1 MGIARP
7 QHRTDQTSSL
17 SVKDYQ
23 RVIHVLIVVFLKEGQ
38 LLLAVR
44 RIVGRVNIQDTPGWR
59 FSERAHLLLLELAQ
73 DRPPRMG
80 VHCILQPRE
89 LRLRGESV
97 GLGRLIAHTL
107 E

>member
-23 RVIHVLIVVFLKEGQ
+23 RVIHVLIVVCLKEGQ

-44 RIVGRVNIQDTPGWR
+44 RIVGRVNLQDNHGWR
-59 FSERAHLLLLELAQ
+59 FSERAHILLLELAKIA
-73 DRPPRMG
+73 RSAWASTAFSN
-80 VHCILQPRE
+80 RE
-89 LRLRGESV
+89 SFGCEESPSAW
-97 GLGRLIAHTL
+97 GG
-107 E
+107 